1 MRLTDVL
8 KLKPNIENL
17 ETIKTFLNQSR
28 SHIEYQAAISRYFE
42 IAEHLKLYELI
53 QEESTQVLKDTQNQ
67 SKTIYYEAI
76 LKHMIDA
83 CIELENFEQ
92 AKKLID
98 LRKSELPVLKQ
109 YLFYLDEIKY
119 KKALNLPITDEINY
133 ILNDVVPDEVK
144 IYALKEMLTIYQIQ
158 NENQKALDVIYQL
171 YNFDLEHEYINDEFL
186 LLIKLNAFQDI
197 LSKAIPE
204 LKNNNPYAIYA
215 LIYTYLKQDD
225 LHKASALEAEYEVII
240 DQSEQN
246 LRKLIYETII
256 EVYQKMGNKLSIETY
271 QRKLKQVSKSLD
283 KLPKIEKKEEQA
295 PKIVYVKQTDQKQ
308 AKHRAASFLYASE
321 LLIYSHQI
329 DFKMPFR
336 DYLRQLFIKAEPTL
350 KVKEIYLF
358 IKDENPNFF
367 MYKKERLYDKYVHKA
382 YIEHTVVDHILSSQ
396 LEIVEAVNNLKY
408 QKNALTQKEYL
419 EDVKFV
425 FAFPL
430 SNIGV
435 FVAHYENEINDPG
448 PIYDIL
454 KLTSDVIYTR
464 LMDEKINHRLKK
476 ENRYKDLILNSPIIA
491 SRILTE
497 SKSYYNDAACQLFHI
512 EQHHH
517 IELFLRDVSI
527 EHIKNYKDQMTLL
540 RSKAGLVRDL
550 FYKYQHLH
558 IYEKMYAL
566 RVDDEIEIISLF
578 YDRTKEVE
586 KTKTLIEMATI
597 DQKSGL
603 ENKNALEDDM
613 VDYLKDKQTFCLIE
627 LDDQMKHIYGHEQM
641 DVFFKEFAQ
650 VTNKFFLEGKTYR
663 FDINQLFVSIPY
675 NDIRTV
681 TKKIK
686 DYFKH
691 MYQYTSKVLKYE
703 RFVIKMGVLR
713 YPVVT
718 VDRNVDKIF
727 KYLDLSLEQAKRN
740 KEENFIFFNYRDYE
754 DEMFEQQVIDHLNK
768 AIETKTLTLTFN
780 QITDIKR
787 NRVWQYESELTLPNL
802 TIEAKYLKTI
812 AKKRHRLVDLEKFHI
827 ERICEFL
834 VELEKDTK
842 RLIKL
847 TIPISKETFVD
858 PTFNTFVMG
867 VFKKHEIPYTFIRFK
882 FDMEIRSAYAQQ
894 LQELIDS
901 GIGLDTTSLDMALH
915 YPFHA
920 LHLDFLKEND
930 KTKAFIKNI
939 HTFLADLQ
947 IALVIRNVKNKAQK
961 DLLEKLDVQYLEGPL
976 YKQLPA
982 QVLLNKIK
990 ESI

>member
-8 KLKPNIENL
+8 KLKPHTENL
-17 ETIKTFLNQSR
+17 EIIKTFLQQTR

-53 QEESTQVLKDTQNQ
+53 QEESTQVLKDIQNQ
-67 SKTIYYEAI
+67 SKTIYYETI

-83 CIELENFEQ
+83 FIILENFEQ

-119 KKALNLPITDEINY
+119 KKALNLPIVNEINQV
-133 ILNDVVPDEVK
+133 LNDVVPDEVK
-144 IYALKEMLTIYQIQ
+144 IYALQEMLHIHQLQ
-158 NENQKALDVIYQL
+158 NEHQKALDIIYQL
-171 YNFDLEHEYINDEFL
+171 YNFDLEHQYMNEEFL
-186 LLIKLNAFQDI
+186 LLVKLNAFQDI
-197 LSKAIPE
+197 ITKAIPK
-204 LKNNNPYAIYA
+204 LNDQNPYAIYA
-215 LIYTYLKQDD
+215 LLHTYLKQND
-225 LHKASALEAEYEVII
+225 LHKASALEAEYETII
-240 DQSEQN
+240 DQSEQS
-246 LRKLIYETII
+246 LRKQIYETII

-271 QRKLKQVSKSLD
+271 QRKLKQVNKSLD
-283 KLPKIEKKEEQA
+283 KLPKIEKQEEQA
-295 PKIVYVKQTDQKQ
+295 PKIVYVKQSDQGHN
-308 AKHRAASFLYASE
+308 KHRASSFMYASE

-329 DFKMPFR
+329 DFKMPLR

-350 KVKEIYLF
+350 KAKEIYLY
-358 IKDENPNFF
+358 IKDQTPNFF
-367 MYKKERLYDKYVHKA
+367 MYKKERLYDKFINKA
-382 YIEHTVVDHILSSQ
+382 QIEHTVVDHVLSTQ
-396 LEIVEAVNNLKY
+396 LETVEAINTLKY
-408 QKNALTQKEYL
+408 QKNALTQKDYSN
-419 EDVKFV
+419 DVQFI

-430 SNIGV
+430 LDLGV
-435 FVAHYENEINDPG
+435 FVAHYEEEINDPG

-464 LMDEKINHRLKK
+464 LVDEKTNHRLKK
-476 ENRYKDLILNSPIIA
+476 DNRYKDLILNSPIIA
-491 SRILTE
+491 SRILTD
-497 SKSYYNDAACQLFHI
+497 STSYYNDTACQLFHI
-512 EQHHH
+512 ENRQH
-517 IELFLRDVSI
+517 IELFLRDVSS
-527 EHIKNYKDQMTLL
+527 EHIKNYKDQIALL

-550 FYKYQHLH
+550 LYKYQHLH

-566 RVDDEIEIISLF
+566 RIDDEIEIISLF

-613 VDYLKDKQTFCLIE
+613 VDYLKDKATFCLLE

-650 VTNKFFLEGKTYR
+650 VTNKFFVEGKTYR
-663 FDINQLFVSIPY
+663 FDMNQLFVSIPH

-681 TKKIK
+681 TKIIK

-691 MYQYTSKVLKYE
+691 MNQYTSKVLKYE
-703 RFVIKMGVLR
+703 RFVIKMGILR

-718 VDRNVDKIF
+718 VERNVDKLF
-727 KYLDLSLEQAKRN
+727 KYLDLSLEHAKRN
-740 KEENFIFFNYRDYE
+740 KEDQFIFFNYRDYE

-768 AIETKTLTLTFN
+768 AIETKTLTLSFN

-802 TIEAKYLKTI
+802 TVEAKYLKTI
-812 AKKRHRLVDLEKFHI
+812 AKKRNRLIDLEKFHI

-834 VELEKDTK
+834 VELEKETK

-847 TIPISKETFVD
+847 TIPISKETFID
-858 PTFNTFVMG
+858 SNFNAYVLG
-867 VFKKHEIPYTFIRFK
+867 LFKKYEIPYTFIRFK

-894 LQELIDS
+894 LQELIDC
-901 GIGLDTTSLDMALH
+901 GIGLDTSSLEMALH

-920 LHLDFLKEND
+920 LHMDFLKEND
-930 KTKAFIKNI
+930 KTKAFVKNI
-939 HTFLADLQ
+939 RAFLANEQ
-947 IALVIRNVKNKAQK
+947 IALVIRNVKNKTQK

-982 QVLLNKIK
+982 QVLLKKIK